1 MTMQTKREQSG
12 FEMTL
17 LPPLESLIPADHH
30 LRRLDRVLDLS
41 FVHEAVRDRYCQ
53 DNGRPSIDP
62 EVVLRLFLL
71 QALEGITHVR
81 KLMRQVSVADPV
93 IDPDL
98 LPLGSR
104 GRGDPEGQVES
115 RDQRVYARYPTH
127 ERRKYPAGE
136 PVTLTTIMHT
146 GLLDTQPPHTA
157 ENLTLRQRTVPHHQ
171 TMTCIVANLL
181 MTINVFCHLSLDR

>member
-1 MTMQTKREQSG
+1 MQTKREQSG

-136 PVTLTTIMHT
+136 PVTLTTIVNPRLPNT
-146 GLLDTQPPHTA
+146 
-157 ENLTLRQRTVPHHQ
+157 QRTYSTHYVSLWQRPIAYHQ